1 MNPFGLTSKQAKLLQ
16 ACFAEYLT
24 SGSVIVYGSRAK
36 GNFTPRSDIDLVI
49 RHAKTNDYRLLA
61 CIQDEIDESNF
72 PYLCD
77 IQYFENIKNASLIF
91 HIEKVGKLF
100 YQK

>member
-1 MNPFGLTSKQAKLLQ
+1 MNPFGLTPQQAQLLQ
-16 ACFAEYLT
+16 ACLT
-24 SGSVIVYGSRAK
+24 KHLTNGSVIVYGSRAK

-49 RHAKTNDYRLLA
+49 RHAKTNDYSLLA

-77 IQYFENIKNASLIF
+77 IQYFENIKNAS
-91 HIEKVGKLF
+91 
-100 YQK
+100 